1 MARCPACNAEN
12 PGPARFCVSCGAPMS
27 ALAGDGA
34 APPARPQRTVPG
46 QPLLDALLPEDP
58 AHRVSQPAFGGGGA
72 SGPPA
77 FGGGGASGPPAF
89 GGGGASAAPAPH
101 VIPAPLAGSLPR
113 RAPGGHQPAGT
124 LIDQKYVIERVLGE
138 GGMGVVYLARDVH
151 TGLHVVLKAVR
162 QELGHRPDV
171 RARTLAEGRALA
183 QIDHPNV
190 VHLKAVV
197 AERDDLWL
205 VMQYIDGESLEQTL
219 ARYAEERRPMPLPEA
234 LSIFRQIAS
243 GIAAAHRE
251 GVIHRD
257 LKPANV
263 LIRGKDGVA
272 KVTDFGIAK
281 AEADALAGRGL
292 TKGIIGSLYYMSP
305 EQVLGRRDLDKRV
318 DIYALGV
325 VLYEMLIGQVPFD
338 AESDV
343 EIMRLHAEVPLPS
356 VSAVRRDVPPE
367 LDAFLQKACAKD
379 RADRFASCEE
389 LLAALDAIARPAPA
403 VTAAPLGVSSRP
415 PPPAATTVDEGRDAA
430 PGWTPAGRPARPQ
443 RGRGSSWLA
452 IGAGALVMFGGAAA
466 LLWLG
471 VLDRPRAGH
480 RRRAAPP
487 PPAAASASASAAAE
501 ASATPPDPS
510 PLAGLTGL
518 WAGNG
523 RELEAVLAGEA
534 LEFRVRHPE
543 QFAPQDYVEGEA
555 RFSLREIPGETQ
567 VFAVEDRLR
576 FIAPESRQFDPAR
589 SRGTCQDVRSAV
601 EGRPLRA
608 SFDGTRLSVE
618 FAKIEPTTSN
628 FVMERNKVVSCVG
641 LSALPATRVV
651 STLSRM

>member
-12 PGPARFCVSCGAPMS
+12 PGAARFCVTCGASMV
-27 ALAGDGA
+27 ARNAGVA
-34 APPARPQRTVPG
+34 ATPSAPPALPAPGPQTTVPG
-46 QPLLDALLPEDP
+46 QPLPEALLPEDP
-58 AHRVSQPAFGGGGA
+58 VHRISQPAFGAGGGVSQPAFGAGGA
-72 SGPPA
+72 NGPA
-77 FGGGGASGPPAF
+77 AGPL
-89 GGGGASAAPAPH
+89 
-101 VIPAPLAGSLPR
+101 VVPAPLAGSLPR
-113 RAPGGHQPAGT
+113 RVPGGHLPAGT
-124 LIDQKYVIERVLGE
+124 LVDQKYVVERVLGE

-234 LSIFRQIAS
+234 LSVFRQIAS

-263 LIRGKDGVA
+263 LLRGKDGVA

-367 LDAFLQKACAKD
+367 LDVFLHRACAKD

-389 LLAALDAIARPAPA
+389 MLAALDAIARPA
-403 VTAAPLGVSSRP
+403 TSAPLGVSSRP
-415 PPPAATTVDEGRDAA
+415 PPPAATTVDELRGAA
-430 PGWTPAGRPARPQ
+430 PSPPGGALASRPARPQ
-443 RGRGSSWLA
+443 RARGSWLA

-466 LLWLG
+466 LLGLG
-471 VLDRPRAGH
+471 VLDKPRDG
-480 RRRAAPP
+480 RRRGASLPSS
-487 PPAAASASASAAAE
+487 PASSASAADVE
-501 ASATPPDPS
+501 ASATQPEPS
-510 PLAGLTGL
+510 PLSGLTGL
-518 WAGNG
+518 WVGNG

-543 QFAPQDYVEGEA
+543 QFAPQDYAEGEA
-555 RFSLREIPGETQ
+555 RFSLRELPGEAG

-576 FIAPESRQFDPAR
+576 FIAPGSRQFDPAR

-601 EGRPLRA
+601 EGHPLRA

-618 FAKIEPTTSN
+618 FAKIEPSSSN
-628 FVMERNKVVSCVG
+628 FVIERNRVVSCVG

-651 STLSRM
+651 STLSRP

>member
-1 MARCPACNAEN
+1 MARCPVCSAGN
-12 PGPARFCVSCGAPMS
+12 PDTARFCVACGAPI
-27 ALAGDGA
+27 AAKNPGA
-34 APPARPQRTVPG
+34 APSAPPPGARATVPA
-46 QPLLDALLPEDP
+46 QPLLEALLPEDP
-58 AHRVSQPAFGGGGA
+58 ARRVSLPASGAGGA
-72 SGPPA
+72 NGP
-77 FGGGGASGPPAF
+77 
-89 GGGGASAAPAPH
+89 AAAPH
-101 VIPAPLAGSLPR
+101 VVPAPLAGSLPR
-113 RAPGGHQPAGT
+113 RLPGGHLPAGT
-124 LIDQKYVIERVLGE
+124 LVDQKYVVERVLGE

-205 VMQYIDGESLEQTL
+205 VMQYIDGESLEQAL
-219 ARYAEERRPMPLPEA
+219 ARYADERRPMPLPEA

-263 LIRGKDGVA
+263 LLRSKDGVA

-281 AEADALAGRGL
+281 VEADALAGRGM

-325 VLYEMLIGQVPFD
+325 VLYEMLVGRVPFD
-338 AESDV
+338 AESDI
-343 EIMRLHAEVPLPS
+343 EIMRLHAEVPLPR
-356 VSAVRRDVPPE
+356 VSAVRHDVPPE

-389 LLAALDAIARPAPA
+389 MLAALDAAARPAPP
-403 VTAAPLGVSSRP
+403 VTSAPLGVSSRP
-415 PPPAATTVDEGRDAA
+415 PPPPAATRVDEVRDVARSPSGAA
-430 PGWTPAGRPARPQ
+430 LASRPAGSQRAR
-443 RGRGSSWLA
+443 GSWLA

-466 LLWLG
+466 LLALG
-471 VLDRPRAGH
+471 VLDRPRDG
-480 RRRAAPP
+480 RRRGASLQSRP
-487 PPAAASASASAAAE
+487 AASASSAAAE
-501 ASATPPDPS
+501 ASAEQPQPS
-510 PLAGLTGL
+510 PFAGLTGL
-518 WAGNG
+518 WVGNG

-534 LEFRVRHPE
+534 LEFRVRRPE
-543 QFAPQDYVEGEA
+543 QFTPQDYAEGEA
-555 RFSLREIPGETQ
+555 RFSLREIPGESG

-589 SRGTCQDVRSAV
+589 SRGTCQDVRSDV

-628 FVMERNKVVSCVG
+628 FVIERGRVVSCVG

-651 STLSRM
+651 STLSRR

>member
-12 PGPARFCVSCGAPMS
+12 PGSARFCVSCGAPMAARS
-27 ALAGDGA
+27 NAGGA
-34 APPARPQRTVPG
+34 ALPAPPGPRPQATVPG
-46 QPLLDALLPEDP
+46 QPLIEALLPDGS
-58 AHRVSQPAFGGGGA
+58 APAFGPGGA
-72 SGPPA
+72 GGPHAFGPGGAGAPPA
-77 FGGGGASGPPAF
+77 FGGG
-89 GGGGASAAPAPH
+89 ASAAAAAH
-101 VIPAPLAGSLPR
+101 VVPAPLAGSLPR
-113 RAPGGHQPAGT
+113 RAPGGHLPAGT
-124 LIDQKYVIERVLGE
+124 LVDQKYVVERVLGE

-151 TGLHVVLKAVR
+151 TGLYVVLKAVR

-281 AEADALAGRGL
+281 AEADALAGRGM

-338 AESDV
+338 AESDI

-367 LDAFLQKACAKD
+367 LDAFLRKTCAKD

-389 LLAALDAIARPAPA
+389 MLAALDAIARPAPA
-403 VTAAPLGVSSRP
+403 ATSAPLGVSSRP
-415 PPPAATTVDEGRDAA
+415 PPPAATTVDEIRNAA
-430 PGWTPAGRPARPQ
+430 LSPGGAPAGWPARSQ
-443 RGRGSSWLA
+443 RGLGSRLA
-452 IGAGALVMFGGAAA
+452 IGAGAVVVFGGAAA

-471 VLDRPRAGH
+471 VLDRPRDVR

-487 PPAAASASASAAAE
+487 PPAVASASAAAPE
-501 ASATPPDPS
+501 ASAEPPDPS

-518 WAGNG
+518 WVGNG
-523 RELEAVLAGEA
+523 RELEAVLAGET
-534 LEFRVRHPE
+534 LEFRVRDPE

-576 FIAPESRQFDPAR
+576 FIAPESRQFDPSR

-618 FAKIEPTTSN
+618 FAKIEPTARN

>member
-1 MARCPACNAEN
+1 MARCLVCNAEN
-12 PGPARFCVSCGAPMS
+12 PGSARFCVACGA
-27 ALAGDGA
+27 ALAVKEAGVDA
-34 APPARPQRTVPG
+34 EASAPPAPGPRTTVPG
-46 QPLLDALLPEDP
+46 QPLLGALLPDDP
-58 AHRVSQPAFGGGGA
+58 AHRASLSALAAGGA
-72 SGPPA
+72 SGP
-77 FGGGGASGPPAF
+77 
-89 GGGGASAAPAPH
+89 AANVRAPH
-101 VIPAPLAGSLPR
+101 VVPAPLAGSLPR
-113 RAPGGHQPAGT
+113 RAPGGHLPAGT
-124 LIDQKYVIERVLGE
+124 LVDQKYVVERVLGE

-219 ARYAEERRPMPLPEA
+219 ARYAEEHRRMPLPEA

-305 EQVLGRRDLDKRV
+305 EQVLGRRELDKRV
-318 DIYALGV
+318 DIYALGI
-325 VLYEMLIGQVPFD
+325 VLYEMLVGRVPFD
-338 AESDV
+338 AESDI
-343 EIMRLHAEVPLPS
+343 EIMRQHAEEPLPR
-356 VSAVRRDVPPE
+356 VSAVRHDVPPA
-367 LDAFLQKACAKD
+367 LDAFLQKACAKE

-389 LLAALDAIARPAPA
+389 MLAALDAIAHPAPA
-403 VTAAPLGVSSRP
+403 ATAAPRGASSR
-415 PPPAATTVDEGRDAA
+415 PPPAATTVDEVRDGARSPSGAA
-430 PGWTPAGRPARPQ
+430 LASGPTGSQRAR
-443 RGRGSSWLA
+443 GSWLA

-466 LLWLG
+466 LLGLG
-471 VLDRPRAGH
+471 VLDRPRDG
-480 RRRAAPP
+480 RRRTAPP
-487 PPAAASASASAAAE
+487 RERPAASASASSTTSA
-501 ASATPPDPS
+501 ASAEQPQPS

-518 WAGNG
+518 WIGNG
-523 RELEAVLAGEA
+523 RELEAVLAGES
-534 LEFRVRHPE
+534 LEFRVRRPE
-543 QFAPQDYVEGEA
+543 QFAPQDYAEGEA
-555 RFSLREIPGETQ
+555 RFSLREIPGETT

-576 FIAPESRQFDPAR
+576 FIAPESRKFDPAR

-608 SFDGTRLSVE
+608 TFDGARLSVE
-618 FAKIEPTTSN
+618 FAKIEPSASN
-628 FVMERNKVVSCVG
+628 FVVERGKVVSCVG

>member
-12 PGPARFCVSCGAPMS
+12 PGAARFCVTCGASMV
-27 ALAGDGA
+27 ARDAGVA
-34 APPARPQRTVPG
+34 ATPSAPPAPGPQPTVPG
-46 QPLLDALLPEDP
+46 QPLPAALLPEDP
-58 AHRVSQPAFGGGGA
+58 ARRVSQPAYGAGGA
-72 SGPPA
+72 NGP
-77 FGGGGASGPPAF
+77 
-89 GGGGASAAPAPH
+89 AAGPH
-101 VIPAPLAGSLPR
+101 VVPAPLAGSLPR
-113 RAPGGHQPAGT
+113 RVPGGHLPAGT
-124 LIDQKYVIERVLGE
+124 LVDQKYVVERVLGE

-318 DIYALGV
+318 DIYALGI

-367 LDAFLQKACAKD
+367 LDVFLHKACAKD
-379 RADRFASCEE
+379 RAERFASCEE
-389 LLAALDAIARPAPA
+389 MLAALDTIARPAPA
-403 VTAAPLGVSSRP
+403 ATSAPLGVSSRP
-415 PPPAATTVDEGRDAA
+415 PPPAATTVDELRGAA
-430 PGWTPAGRPARPQ
+430 PSPPGGAPARPQ
-443 RGRGSSWLA
+443 RGRGSWLA

-466 LLWLG
+466 LLGLG
-471 VLDRPRAGH
+471 VLDKPRDG
-480 RRRAAPP
+480 RRRGASVPSS
-487 PPAAASASASAAAE
+487 PASSASAAAVE
-501 ASATPPDPS
+501 ASATQPEPS
-510 PLAGLTGL
+510 PLSGLTGV
-518 WAGNG
+518 WVGNG

-543 QFAPQDYVEGEA
+543 QFAPQDYAEGEA
-555 RFSLREIPGETQ
+555 RFSLRELPGEAG

-576 FIAPESRQFDPAR
+576 FIAPGSRQFDPAR
-589 SRGTCQDVRSAV
+589 SRGTCQDVRSDV

-618 FAKIEPTTSN
+618 FAKIEPSSSN
-628 FVMERNKVVSCVG
+628 FVIERNKVVSCVG

-651 STLSRM
+651 STLSRP

>member
-1 MARCPACNAEN
+1 MARCPVCNAEA
-12 PGPARFCVSCGAPMS
+12 PGSARFCVACGAPIAAKDAAFAPS
-27 ALAGDGA
+27 
-34 APPARPQRTVPG
+34 APPPGPRATVPG
-46 QPLLDALLPEDP
+46 KPLLEALLPEDP
-58 AHRVSQPAFGGGGA
+58 SRRVSAPAFGAGGA
-72 SGPPA
+72 NGP
-77 FGGGGASGPPAF
+77 
-89 GGGGASAAPAPH
+89 AAAPH

-113 RAPGGHQPAGT
+113 RSPGGHLPAGT
-124 LIDQKYVIERVLGE
+124 LVDQKYVVERVLGE

-205 VMQYIDGESLEQTL
+205 VMQYIDGESLEQAL
-219 ARYAEERRPMPLPEA
+219 ARYADERRPMPLPEA

-263 LIRGKDGVA
+263 LLRGKDGVA

-281 AEADALAGRGL
+281 AEADALAGRGM

-325 VLYEMLIGQVPFD
+325 VLYEMLVGRVPFD
-338 AESDV
+338 AESDI
-343 EIMRLHAEVPLPS
+343 EIMRQHAEAPLPR
-356 VSAVRRDVPPE
+356 VSAVRHDVPPE
-367 LDAFLQKACAKD
+367 LDALLQKACAKD

-389 LLAALDAIARPAPA
+389 LLAALDAIARPPAPA
-403 VTAAPLGVSSRP
+403 TSAPLGASSRP
-415 PPPAATTVDEGRDAA
+415 PPPAATTVDEVRDAA
-430 PGWTPAGRPARPQ
+430 RSPGGAALASRPAPRRPASA
-443 RGRGSSWLA
+443 RGSWLA

-466 LLWLG
+466 LLALG
-471 VLDRPRAGH
+471 VLDRPRDV
-480 RRRAAPP
+480 RRRGASAPSRP
-487 PPAAASASASAAAE
+487 AASASSAAAPD
-501 ASATPPDPS
+501 ASVEPTHTS

-518 WAGNG
+518 WVGNG
-523 RELEAVLAGEA
+523 RELEAVLAGET
-534 LEFRVRHPE
+534 LEFRVRRPE
-543 QFAPQDYVEGEA
+543 QFAPQDYEEGEA
-555 RFSLREIPGETQ
+555 RFSLREIPGESG

-589 SRGTCQDVRSAV
+589 SRGTCQDVRSDV

-608 SFDGTRLSVE
+608 SFDGARLSVE

-628 FVMERNKVVSCVG
+628 FVIERNKVVSCRG
-641 LSALPATRVV
+641 LSALPATLVV

>member
-1 MARCPACNAEN
+1 MPRCPACNAEN
-12 PGPARFCVSCGAPMS
+12 PGSARFCVTCGSPLAAP
-27 ALAGDGA
+27 GA
-34 APPARPQRTVPG
+34 ADVATRSPSAAPGGPTATVPG
-46 QPLLDALLPEDP
+46 QPLPEALLPEALLSEDD
-58 AHRVSQPAFGGGGA
+58 AHHASQPPPEVGGA
-72 SGPPA
+72 DAPRR
-77 FGGGGASGPPAF
+77 
-89 GGGGASAAPAPH
+89 APAPQ
-101 VIPAPLAGSLPR
+101 VVPAPLAGSLPR
-113 RAPGGHQPAGT
+113 RVPGGHLPAGT
-124 LIDQKYVIERVLGE
+124 LVDQKYVIERVLGE

-197 AERDDLWL
+197 AERDELWL
-205 VMQYIDGESLEQTL
+205 VMQYIDGESLEQKL
-219 ARYAEERRPMPLPEA
+219 SRYAEERRPMPLPEA

-243 GIAAAHRE
+243 GISAAHHE

-263 LIRGKDGVA
+263 LIRAKDGVA

-305 EQVLGRRDLDKRV
+305 EQVLGQRALDKRV

-325 VLYEMLIGQVPFD
+325 VLYEMLVGRVPFD

-356 VSAVRRDVPPE
+356 VSAARRDVPPE
-367 LDAFLQKACAKD
+367 LDALLQKACAKD

-389 LLAALDAIARPAPA
+389 MLAALDTIARPTRP
-403 VTAAPLGVSSRP
+403 VPSSPPLAGSSR
-415 PPPAATTVDEGRDAA
+415 PPPAATTVDEARDAA
-430 PGWTPAGRPARPQ
+430 LSPGAALGNKPSRSPRARRP
-443 RGRGSSWLA
+443 WLA
-452 IGAGALVMFGGAAA
+452 IGAGVLAIAGGAAA
-466 LLWLG
+466 LRALG
-471 VLDRPRAGH
+471 VLDGQRDG
-480 RRRAAPP
+480 RRQGAAPQLSP
-487 PPAAASASASAAAE
+487 PAASASGAAADAG
-501 ASATPPDPS
+501 ASEPPS
-510 PLAGLTGL
+510 PLAALAGL
-518 WAGNG
+518 WVGNG

-534 LEFRVRHPE
+534 LEFRVRRPE
-543 QFAPQDYVEGEA
+543 QFAPQEYEEGEA
-555 RFSLREIPGETQ
+555 RFSLREIPGEAG
-567 VFAVEDRLR
+567 VFAVEDRIR
-576 FIAPESRQFDPAR
+576 FIAPEGGKFDPAR

-601 EGRPLRA
+601 DDRPLRA
-608 SFDGTRLSVE
+608 SFDGARLSVE
-618 FAKIEPTTSN
+618 FAKIEPSARN
-628 FVMERNKVVSCVG
+628 FVMERNRVVSCVG

-651 STLSRM
+651 STLTRP

>member
-1 MARCPACNAEN
+1 MARCLVCNAEN
-12 PGPARFCVSCGAPMS
+12 PGSARFCVACGAS
-27 ALAGDGA
+27 LALKEPSVGA
-34 APPARPQRTVPG
+34 AASAPAAPGPRTTVPG
-46 QPLLDALLPEDP
+46 QPLLGALLPEDP
-58 AHRVSQPAFGGGGA
+58 AQRASLSARAAGGA
-72 SGPPA
+72 NGPA
-77 FGGGGASGPPAF
+77 VNVGAPN
-89 GGGGASAAPAPH
+89 
-101 VIPAPLAGSLPR
+101 VVPAPLAGSLPR
-113 RAPGGHQPAGT
+113 RAGGHLPAGT
-124 LIDQKYVIERVLGE
+124 LVDQKYVVERVLGE

-205 VMQYIDGESLEQTL
+205 VMQYIDGESLEQAL
-219 ARYAEERRPMPLPEA
+219 ARYAEERRLMPLPEA

-263 LIRGKDGVA
+263 LIRKKDGVA

-305 EQVLGRRDLDKRV
+305 EQVLGRRELDKRV

-325 VLYEMLIGQVPFD
+325 VLYEMLVGRVPFD
-338 AESDV
+338 AESDI
-343 EIMRLHAEVPLPS
+343 EIMRQHAEEPLPR
-356 VSAVRRDVPPE
+356 VSAVRHDVPPA

-389 LLAALDAIARPAPA
+389 MVAALDAIAHPAPA
-403 VTAAPLGVSSRP
+403 ATSAPLGVSSRP
-415 PPPAATTVDEGRDAA
+415 PPAATTVDEVREGARSPSGAA
-430 PGWTPAGRPARPQ
+430 PASGPSGSQRAR
-443 RGRGSSWLA
+443 GSWLA

-466 LLWLG
+466 LLGLG
-471 VLDRPRAGH
+471 VLDRPHGG
-480 RRRAAPP
+480 RRRVTSQGERP
-487 PPAAASASASAAAE
+487 AASASSPAPAASAAD
-501 ASATPPDPS
+501 PQPS

-518 WAGNG
+518 WVGNG
-523 RELEAVLAGEA
+523 RELEAVLAGES
-534 LEFRVRHPE
+534 LEFRVRRPE
-543 QFAPQDYVEGEA
+543 QFAPQDYAEGEA
-555 RFSLREIPGETQ
+555 RFSLREIAGETG

-576 FIAPESRQFDPAR
+576 FIAPESRKFDPAR

-608 SFDGTRLSVE
+608 TYDGARLSVE
-618 FAKIEPTTSN
+618 FAKIEPSASN
-628 FVMERNKVVSCVG
+628 FVVERGKVVSCVG

-651 STLSRM
+651 STLSRL

>member
-1 MARCPACNAEN
+1 MARCLSCNAEN
-12 PGPARFCVSCGAPMS
+12 PGSARFCVACGASMT
-27 ALAGDGA
+27 AKEAGVGA
-34 APPARPQRTVPG
+34 ATSAPPAPGPPTTVPG
-46 QPLLDALLPEDP
+46 QPLLGALVPEEP
-58 AHRVSQPAFGGGGA
+58 AHRASLSALAAGGA
-72 SGPPA
+72 SGP
-77 FGGGGASGPPAF
+77 
-89 GGGGASAAPAPH
+89 AANVPAPH
-101 VIPAPLAGSLPR
+101 VVPAPLAGSLPR
-113 RAPGGHQPAGT
+113 RGPGGHLPAGT
-124 LIDQKYVIERVLGE
+124 LVDQKYVVERVLGE

-219 ARYAEERRPMPLPEA
+219 ARYAEERRRMPLPEA

-325 VLYEMLIGQVPFD
+325 VLYEMLVGQVPFD
-338 AESDV
+338 AESDI
-343 EIMRLHAEVPLPS
+343 EIMRQHAEVPLPL
-356 VSAVRRDVPPE
+356 VSAVRHDVPPA
-367 LDAFLQKACAKD
+367 LDAFLQKACAKE

-389 LLAALDAIARPAPA
+389 LLAALDAIAHPAPA
-403 VTAAPLGVSSRP
+403 ATAAPLGASSRP
-415 PPPAATTVDEGRDAA
+415 PPPAATTLDEVREAPRSPSGAA
-430 PGWTPAGRPARPQ
+430 LASGPAGSQRAR
-443 RGRGSSWLA
+443 GSWLA

-466 LLWLG
+466 LLGLG
-471 VLDRPRAGH
+471 VLDRPRDG
-480 RRRAAPP
+480 RRRAVSSREQRP
-487 PPAAASASASAAAE
+487 AASASSTTPAASAE
-501 ASATPPDPS
+501 QPQPS

-518 WAGNG
+518 WVGNG
-523 RELEAVLAGEA
+523 RELEAVLAGES
-534 LEFRVRHPE
+534 LEFRVRRPE
-543 QFAPQDYVEGEA
+543 QFAPQDYAEGEA
-555 RFSLREIPGETQ
+555 RFSLREIPGETG

-576 FIAPESRQFDPAR
+576 FIAPESRKFDPAR

-601 EGRPLRA
+601 EGHPLRA
-608 SFDGTRLSVE
+608 SFDGARLSVE
-618 FAKIEPTTSN
+618 FAKIEPSTSN
-628 FVMERNKVVSCVG
+628 FVVERGKVVSCVG

>member
-12 PGPARFCVSCGAPMS
+12 PRSARFCVSCGASMAARGGATPS
-27 ALAGDGA
+27 ASP
-34 APPARPQRTVPG
+34 APHAQATVPG
-46 QPLLDALLPEDP
+46 QPLTEALLPEDP
-58 AHRVSQPAFGGGGA
+58 ARRVSQAAFGADGA
-72 SGPPA
+72 KLPPA
-77 FGGGGASGPPAF
+77 FGSALVVPASGGGV
-89 GGGGASAAPAPH
+89 GAAAAPPH
-101 VIPAPLAGSLPR
+101 VVPAPLAGSLPR
-113 RAPGGHQPAGT
+113 RAPGGHLPAGT
-124 LIDQKYVIERVLGE
+124 LVDQKYVVERVLGE

-263 LIRGKDGVA
+263 LIRRKDGVA

-281 AEADALAGRGL
+281 AEADALAGRGM

-367 LDAFLQKACAKD
+367 LDAFLRKTCAKD
-379 RADRFASCEE
+379 RADRFSSCEE
-389 LLAALDAIARPAPA
+389 MLAALDAIARPAPGA
-403 VTAAPLGVSSRP
+403 TAAPLGASSRP
-415 PPPAATTVDEGRDAA
+415 PPPAATTVDEIRDAA
-430 PGWTPAGRPARPQ
+430 SGGPLAGRPARSQ
-443 RGRGSSWLA
+443 RGRGSWLA

-471 VLDRPRAGH
+471 VLDKPRDG
-480 RRRAAPP
+480 RRRGAAPP
-487 PPAAASASASAAAE
+487 PAPVASASSAAPE
-501 ASATPPDPS
+501 TSAPPPEPS

-518 WAGNG
+518 WVGNG

-555 RFSLREIPGETQ
+555 RFSLREIPGETG

-618 FAKIEPTTSN
+618 FAKIEPSASN

>member
-1 MARCPACNAEN
+1 MARCPACSGEN
-12 PGPARFCVSCGAPMS
+12 PDSARFCVACGAP
-27 ALAGDGA
+27 LAARDAGEA
-34 APPARPQRTVPG
+34 AQSPASPAPGGPRATVPG
-46 QPLLDALLPEDP
+46 QPLLGALLPEDP
-58 AHRVSQPAFGGGGA
+58 AHRGSPPGPGAGGA
-72 SGPPA
+72 HAPG
-77 FGGGGASGPPAF
+77 
-89 GGGGASAAPAPH
+89 AAPA

-113 RAPGGHQPAGT
+113 RALGGHLPAGT
-124 LIDQKYVIERVLGE
+124 LVDQKYVIERVLGE

-162 QELGHRPDV
+162 QELAHRSDV

-197 AERDDLWL
+197 AERDELWL
-205 VMQYIDGESLEQTL
+205 VMQYIDGESLEQRLT
-219 ARYAEERRPMPLPEA
+219 RYAEERRPMPVPEA
-234 LSIFRQIAS
+234 LSLFRQIAS

-292 TKGIIGSLYYMSP
+292 TKGIIGSLDYMSP

-318 DIYALGV
+318 DIYALGI
-325 VLYEMLIGQVPFD
+325 VLYEMLVGQVPFD
-338 AESDV
+338 AASDI
-343 EIMRLHAEVPLPS
+343 EIMRLHAEAPLPR
-356 VSAVRRDVPPE
+356 VGAARRDVSPE
-367 LDAFLQKACAKD
+367 LDALLQRACAKD
-379 RADRFASCEE
+379 RADRFGSCEE
-389 LLAALDAIARPAPA
+389 LLAALDAIARPASTA
-403 VTAAPLGVSSRP
+403 ISAAPLAASSRP
-415 PPPAATTVDEGRDAA
+415 PPPAATTVDAAHLAA
-430 PGWTPAGRPARPQ
+430 PSPPGAAGASARASRP
-443 RGRGSSWLA
+443 WLA
-452 IGAGALVMFGGAAA
+452 IGAGALAVVGGAAA
-466 LLWLG
+466 VLGLG
-471 VLDRPRAGH
+471 VLGGQPDVDGEEEGGVR
-480 RRRAAPP
+480 PP
-487 PPAAASASASAAAE
+487 PPDASASVAAPETSAKA
-501 ASATPPDPS
+501 PQPS
-510 PLAGLTGL
+510 PLAGLVGL
-518 WAGNG
+518 WIGNG

-534 LEFRVRHPE
+534 LEFRVRRPE

-555 RFSLREIPGETQ
+555 RFSLREIPGETA
-567 VFAVEDRLR
+567 VFAVEDRIR
-576 FIAPESRQFDPAR
+576 FIAPGARPFDPAR

-618 FAKIEPTTSN
+618 FAKIEPTARN
-628 FVMERNKVVSCVG
+628 FVLERNKVVSCVG

-651 STLSRM
+651 STLSRP

>member
-12 PGPARFCVSCGAPMS
+12 PGSARFCVSCGASMAAPVGPAPS
-27 ALAGDGA
+27 
-34 APPARPQRTVPG
+34 APPAPRAQATVPG
-46 QPLLDALLPEDP
+46 QPLTEALLPEDP
-58 AHRVSQPAFGGGGA
+58 AHRVNQPAFGAGGA
-72 SGPPA
+72 KFPPA
-77 FGGGGASGPPAF
+77 FGSAVLAPAY
-89 GGGGASAAPAPH
+89 GDGASAAAAPH
-101 VIPAPLAGSLPR
+101 VVPAPLAGSLPR
-113 RAPGGHQPAGT
+113 RVPGGHLPAGT
-124 LIDQKYVIERVLGE
+124 LVDQKYVVERVLGE

-219 ARYAEERRPMPLPEA
+219 ARYAEDRRPMPLPEA
-234 LSIFRQIAS
+234 LSIFRQIAA

-263 LIRGKDGVA
+263 LIRRKDGVA

-281 AEADALAGRGL
+281 AEADALAGRGM

-367 LDAFLQKACAKD
+367 LDAFLRKACAKD
-379 RADRFASCEE
+379 RADRFSSCEE
-389 LLAALDAIARPAPA
+389 VLAALEAIARPAPA
-403 VTAAPLGVSSRP
+403 ATVAPLGASSRP
-415 PPPAATTVDEGRDAA
+415 PPPAATTIDELRDAA
-430 PGWTPAGRPARPQ
+430 SGRPARSQ
-443 RGRGSSWLA
+443 RGRGSWLA

-466 LLWLG
+466 LLGLG
-471 VLDRPRAGH
+471 VLDKPRDG
-480 RRRAAPP
+480 RRRGAAPP
-487 PPAAASASASAAAE
+487 PAPVASASAAAPE

-510 PLAGLTGL
+510 PLEGLTGL
-518 WAGNG
+518 WVGNG

-555 RFSLREIPGETQ
+555 RFSLREIPGETG

-576 FIAPESRQFDPAR
+576 FIAPEARQFDPAR

-618 FAKIEPTTSN
+618 FAKIEPSASN
-628 FVMERNKVVSCVG
+628 FVIERSKVVSCVG

>member
-1 MARCPACNAEN
+1 MARCPVCNAEN
-12 PGPARFCVSCGAPMS
+12 PGSARFCVACGAP
-27 ALAGDGA
+27 LAAQGDGA
-34 APPARPQRTVPG
+34 APSAPPPPGARATVPG
-46 QPLLDALLPEDP
+46 RPLLEALLPED
-58 AHRVSQPAFGGGGA
+58 AARRGSLPAFGAGGA
-72 SGPPA
+72 NGP
-77 FGGGGASGPPAF
+77 
-89 GGGGASAAPAPH
+89 SAPPH
-101 VIPAPLAGSLPR
+101 VVPAPLAGSLPR
-113 RAPGGHQPAGT
+113 RAGGHLPAGT
-124 LIDQKYVIERVLGE
+124 LVDQKYVVERVLGE

-205 VMQYIDGESLEQTL
+205 VMQYIDGESLEQAL
-219 ARYAEERRPMPLPEA
+219 ARYAGERRPMPLPEA

-263 LIRGKDGVA
+263 LLRGKDGVA

-281 AEADALAGRGL
+281 AEADALAGRGM

-325 VLYEMLIGQVPFD
+325 VLYEMLVGRVPFD
-338 AESDV
+338 AESDI

-356 VSAVRRDVPPE
+356 VSAVRQDVSPE

-389 LLAALDAIARPAPA
+389 MLAALDAIARPAPP
-403 VTAAPLGVSSRP
+403 VTSAPLGVSSRP
-415 PPPAATTVDEGRDAA
+415 PPPAATTVDEVRDAA
-430 PGWTPAGRPARPQ
+430 RSPSGASLASRPAGSQRAR
-443 RGRGSSWLA
+443 GSWLA

-466 LLWLG
+466 LLAMG
-471 VLDRPRAGH
+471 VLDRPRDG
-480 RRRAAPP
+480 RRRGASLQPRP
-487 PPAAASASASAAAE
+487 AASASASSAAAD
-501 ASATPPDPS
+501 ASAEQPQSS

-518 WAGNG
+518 WVGNG
-523 RELEAVLAGEA
+523 RELEAVLAGDA
-534 LEFRVRHPE
+534 LEFRVRRPE
-543 QFAPQDYVEGEA
+543 QFAPQDYMEGEA
-555 RFSLREIPGETQ
+555 RFSLREIPGETGE
-567 VFAVEDRLR
+567 FAVEDRLR
-576 FIAPESRQFDPAR
+576 FIAPESRPFDPSR
-589 SRGTCQDVRSAV
+589 SRGTCQDVRSDV

-628 FVMERNKVVSCVG
+628 FVIKQNRVVSCVR
-641 LSALPATRVV
+641 LSELPATRVV

>member
-1 MARCPACNAEN
+1 MARCPVCNAEA
-12 PGPARFCVSCGAPMS
+12 PGSARFCVACGAPI
-27 ALAGDGA
+27 AAKDAVA
-34 APPARPQRTVPG
+34 APSAHPPGPRATVPG
-46 QPLLDALLPEDP
+46 QPLLEALLPEDP
-58 AHRVSQPAFGGGGA
+58 ARRVSASAFGAGGA
-72 SGPPA
+72 SGPA
-77 FGGGGASGPPAF
+77 
-89 GGGGASAAPAPH
+89 AAPR
-101 VIPAPLAGSLPR
+101 VVPAPPAGSLPR
-113 RAPGGHQPAGT
+113 RAPGGRLPAGT
-124 LIDQKYVIERVLGE
+124 LVDQKYVVERVLGE

-205 VMQYIDGESLEQTL
+205 VMQYIDGESLEQAL
-219 ARYAEERRPMPLPEA
+219 ARYADEGRPMPLPEA

-263 LIRGKDGVA
+263 LLRGKDGVA

-281 AEADALAGRGL
+281 AEADALAGRGM

-325 VLYEMLIGQVPFD
+325 VLYEMLVGRVPFD
-338 AESDV
+338 AESDI
-343 EIMRLHAEVPLPS
+343 EIMRLHAEVPLPR

-367 LDAFLQKACAKD
+367 LDALLQKACAKD
-379 RADRFASCEE
+379 RVDRFASCEE
-389 LLAALDAIARPAPA
+389 MLAALDAIARPGPPA
-403 VTAAPLGVSSRP
+403 TAAPLGGSSRP
-415 PPPAATTVDEGRDAA
+415 PPPAATTVDEVRDGPRSPSGAA
-430 PGWTPAGRPARPQ
+430 LASRPAGSQRAR
-443 RGRGSSWLA
+443 GSWLA

-466 LLWLG
+466 LLALG
-471 VLDRPRAGH
+471 VLDKPRAG
-480 RRRAAPP
+480 RRRSAPLPSP
-487 PPAAASASASAAAE
+487 PAASASSAAADAGVE
-501 ASATPPDPS
+501 PTHTS
-510 PLAGLTGL
+510 PLAGLAGL
-518 WAGNG
+518 WVGNG

-534 LEFRVRHPE
+534 LEFRVRRPE
-543 QFAPQDYVEGEA
+543 QFAPQDYAEGEA
-555 RFSLREIPGETQ
+555 RFSLREIPGETE

-589 SRGTCQDVRSAV
+589 SRGTCQDVRSDV

-608 SFDGTRLSVE
+608 SFDGARLSVE

-628 FVMERNKVVSCVG
+628 FVIERNKVVSCVG